1 MEKLKTG
8 GVVVDEKLSERVIT
22 LEVCYKNVSEDIK
35 EIKEEINK
43 IGNKIDTIA
52 TINNKQN
59 EKIAKHSATLEH
71 ETKNIYWIMGI
82 VAGVASGVGTALITR
97 FMK

>member
-1 MEKLKTG
+1 M
-8 GVVVDEKLSERVIT
+8 DEIKERVT
-22 LEVCYKNVSEDIK
+22 VLEICYKNVSEDIK

-43 IGNKIDTIA
+43 ISDKIDNIA

-59 EKIAKHSATLEH
+59 ESIAKHSATLEH
-71 ETKNIYWIMGI
+71 ESKNIYWIMGI

>member
-1 MEKLKTG
+1 MDELK
-8 GVVVDEKLSERVIT
+8 ERVT
-22 LEVCYKNVSEDIK
+22 VLEICYKNTSEDIK
-35 EIKEEINK
+35 EIKEELNK
-43 IGNKIDTIA
+43 ISDKIDTIA

-82 VAGVASGVGTALITR
+82 VAGVASGVGTALLTN
-97 FMK
+97 FLK